1 MEVLASK
8 WLQLSPISIC
18 ASAGALVDHPS
29 NWTCYNLIGT
39 FKNTS
44 VVSRKAQE
52 SSFILPDGLDQAPP
66 PPPLLSFL
74 NTAKRSKTGQVGR
87 VDTVPD
93 LVHYWE
99 GGHCTGL
106 GSLLG
111 GWTLYWTCFTTG
123 RVDTVPDLLHYWEGG
138 RCTGLGYYWEGGHCT
153 GLGSLLGGWTLY
165 WTCFTIGRVDTV
177 LDLVHYWEGGHCTGL
192 GSQMVYKHLYWLT
205 IGRVAAKPND

>member
-1 MEVLASK
+1 M
-8 WLQLSPISIC
+8 
-18 ASAGALVDHPS
+18 DHPS

-52 SSFILPDGLDQAPP
+52 SYQTDWTRPP
-66 PPPLLSFL
+66 PPFILEYW
-74 NTAKRSKTGQVGR
+74 AKRSKTGQVGR

-106 GSLLG
+106 ASLLG
-111 GWTLYWTCFTTG
+111 GWTLYRTCFTIGRVDAVLDLVTIG

-138 RCTGLGYYWEGGHCT
+138 HCT
-153 GLGSLLGGWTLY
+153 GLASLLGGWTLY